1 MIIRNYFKT
10 AWRNLK
16 KSKAFSF
23 INIMGLT
30 VGLTASF
37 LIFLYINFEVNYDTF
52 HTKADRIYRVVADI
66 KTPTETIHSNKP
78 AWAVPPNIM
87 DEFAEVEA
95 FVRFTNAD
103 FIVKKDDIQF
113 QEDVCAFADSAFLSV
128 FDFPLLLGDAK
139 TALRE
144 PFSIVLTKSSAKKY
158 FGDADPIGQTL
169 LIGQE
174 ELAVTVTGVMAD
186 MPENTRL
193 KADMVVSMSTLTKT
207 LNEGL
212 DEQWGNYGAEAYLLL
227 KPGADPDGL
236 QAKFPTFLDKRNG
249 SEMKQSQMFVTLIL
263 EPLNEVYLYST
274 RDGSNA
280 GKINDVYIFSVVA
293 VFILLI
299 AAFNFIN
306 LTTARSTERAKEIG
320 IRKVVGA
327 ERPQLIRQFI
337 GDSVFLCLI
346 AMVLALGLSIL
357 LLPIFNQLAGKVVND
372 GAFPSPSHIGLLFI
386 AAVCVGLLAGIY
398 PALVLSGFRP
408 VAVLKGRFATGTRGI
423 FLRRALVVVQFTISI
438 ALIFGT
444 ITVYRQMQY
453 MRNQN
458 LGFNKEQTVVIET
471 KDSPAKEA
479 FRQNLTTIP
488 AVKATALSGS
498 VPGGGN
504 PGAYSEIENSN
515 GDLQIANL
523 DLYFI
528 DFDYLSLY
536 GIEVVAGRGFS
547 RDFGT
552 DSTQAMIM
560 NEAAVKL
567 FGYSDPAEAVGKR
580 FKQWGREGQIIG
592 VVKDFHYRG
601 LQDKIAPLTL
611 RIEPRSWGLVSAKV
625 STADM
630 AGTIAA
636 IEKAWKAA
644 IPNQPFTYF
653 FLDEYFNRQYRSE
666 EQFGRLFLNFAILA
680 IFISC
685 LGLFGLASYS
695 TAQRVKEIGIRKVM
709 GASVSGIVQLLSAD
723 FIKLV
728 LIAMGIALPIAWWAM
743 HRWLTDFAYHIA
755 ISWWVFVTAGFTAI
769 AIALLTVSGQ
779 AIRAAVANPVD
790 SLRDE

>member
-1 MIIRNYFKT
+1 MIRNYFKT

-37 LIFLYINFEVNYDTF
+37 LIFLYITFELSYDTF
-52 HTKADRIYRVVADI
+52 HNKADRIYRVVADI
-66 KTPTETIHSNKP
+66 KTPTETINSDKP
-78 AWAVPPNIM
+78 AWAVPLNIIN
-87 DEFAEVEA
+87 EFAEVEA
-95 FVRFTNAD
+95 FVRFSNAD

-113 QEDVCAFADSAFLSV
+113 QEDACAFADSAFLSV
-128 FDFPLLLGDAK
+128 FDFPLLEGDPK
-139 TALRE
+139 TALKE
-144 PFSIVLTKSSAKKY
+144 PFSMVLTESAAKKY
-158 FGDADPIGQTL
+158 FGKASPIGQTL
-169 LIGQE
+169 LVAQE

-193 KADMVVSMSTLTKT
+193 KADMVVSMSTLTQK
-207 LNEGL
+207 LNAGL
-212 DEQWGNYGAEAYLLL
+212 DERWGSYGAEAYLVL
-227 KPGADPDGL
+227 KPGVDAKSL
-236 QAKFPTFLDKRNG
+236 QSKFPAFLEKRNG
-249 SEMKQSQMFVTLIL
+249 SEMKQSQMFVTLFL

-274 RDGSNA
+274 RNGSNA
-280 GKINDVYIFSVVA
+280 GKINNVYIFSIVA

-320 IRKVVGA
+320 IRKVAGA

-337 GDSVFLCLI
+337 GDSVLLCLI
-346 AMVLALGLSIL
+346 AFVFAAGLSVL
-357 LLPIFNQLAGKVVND
+357 LLPLFNQLAGKVVNEGFLPD
-372 GAFPSPSHIGLLFI
+372 LSHIGILFI
-386 AAVCVGLLAGIY
+386 TAVCVGLLAGIY
-398 PALVLSGFRP
+398 PALVLSSFKP
-408 VAVLKGRFATGTRGI
+408 VAVLKGRFATGTKGI
-423 FLRRALVVVQFTISI
+423 FLRKALVVVQFTISI

-458 LGFNKEQTVVIET
+458 LGFSKEQTVVIDT
-471 KDSPAKEA
+471 KSSPAKET
-479 FRQNLTTIP
+479 FRQALSSISAIRT
-488 AVKATALSGS
+488 TALSGS

-504 PGAYSEIENSN
+504 PGAYSEIENTN

-523 DLYFI
+523 DLYFV
-528 DFDYLSLY
+528 DFDYLDLY
-536 GIEVVAGRGFS
+536 DIKVVAGRGFS
-547 RDFGT
+547 RDFAT
-552 DSTQAMIM
+552 DSTQAMIV
-560 NEAAVKL
+560 NEAAIKL
-567 FGYSDPAEAVGKR
+567 FGYSTPNEAIGKR

-592 VVKDFHYRG
+592 VVKDFHFRG
-601 LQDKIAPLTL
+601 LQDKIAPLTM
-611 RIEPRSWGLVSAKV
+611 RIEPDSWNLLSAKV
-625 STADM
+625 SASDM

-636 IEKAWKAA
+636 IEKTWKAT

-695 TAQRVKEIGIRKVM
+695 TAQRVKEIGIRKVL
-709 GASVSGIVQLLSAD
+709 GASVSGIVQLLSSD

-728 LIAMGIALPIAWWAM
+728 LIAIAIALPAAWWAM
-743 HRWLTDFAYHIA
+743 HRWLADFAYHIA
-755 ISWWVFVTAGFTAI
+755 IQWWVFAAAGFTAVTI
-769 AIALLTVSGQ
+769 AVCTVSWQ
-779 AIRAAVANPVD
+779 AIRAAGANPVD

>member
-1 MIIRNYFKT
+1 MIRNYIKT

-37 LIFLYINFEVNYDTF
+37 LIFLYINFELNYDTF
-52 HTKADRIYRVVADI
+52 HDKADRIYRVAADI
-66 KTPTETIHSNKP
+66 KTPTETINSNKP
-78 AWAVPPNIM
+78 AWAVPPNIIN
-87 DEFAEVEA
+87 EFAEVEA

-103 FIVKKDDIQF
+103 FIIKKNDIQF
-113 QEDVCAFADSAFLSV
+113 QENACAFADSAFLSV
-128 FDFPLLLGDAK
+128 FDFPLLHGDAL
-139 TALRE
+139 TALKE
-144 PFSIVLTKSSAKKY
+144 PFSMVLTESAAKKY
-158 FGDADPIGQTL
+158 FADVNPIGETL
-169 LIGQE
+169 LVSQE
-174 ELAVTVTGVMAD
+174 ELPVTITGVMAD

-193 KADMVVSMSTLTKT
+193 KADMIVSMSTLTQK
-207 LNEGL
+207 LNDGL

-227 KPGADPDGL
+227 KPGVDAGGL
-236 QAKFPTFLDKRNG
+236 QAKFPAFLEKRNG

-263 EPLNEVYLYST
+263 EPIKSVYLYST
-274 RDGSNA
+274 RDGSKS
-280 GKINDVYIFSVVA
+280 GKINNVYIFSAVA

-337 GDSVFLCLI
+337 GDSVLLCLI
-346 AMVLALGLSIL
+346 AMVLAVGLSVL
-357 LLPIFNQLAGKVVND
+357 LLPLFNQLAGKVVNE
-372 GAFPSPSHIGLLFI
+372 GIFPSLRHLGLLFFT
-386 AAVCVGLLAGIY
+386 AVCVGLFAGIY
-398 PALVLSGFRP
+398 PALVLSSFRP

-423 FLRRALVVVQFTISI
+423 FLRKALVVVQFTISI

-453 MRNQN
+453 MRNQD
-458 LGFNKEQTVVIET
+458 LGFDKEQTVVIET
-471 KDSPAKEA
+471 KGSPAKEA
-479 FRQNLTTIP
+479 FRQALEGIP
-488 AVKATALSGS
+488 TVSATALSGS

-504 PGAYSEIENSN
+504 PGAYSEIENTN

-523 DLYFI
+523 DLYFV
-528 DFDYLSLY
+528 DFDYLDLY
-536 GIEVVAGRGFS
+536 DIEVVAGRGFS

-560 NEAAVKL
+560 NEAAIKL
-567 FGYSDPAEAVGKR
+567 FGYATPTEAIGKR
-580 FKQWGREGQIIG
+580 FKQWGREGQIVG
-592 VVKDFHYRG
+592 VIKDFHYRG
-601 LQDKIAPLTL
+601 LQDKIAPLTI
-611 RIEPRSWGLVSAKV
+611 RIEPGSWRLISAKV
-625 STADM
+625 STSNM

-636 IEKAWKAA
+636 IEKAWKAT

-709 GASVSGIVQLLSAD
+709 GASVSGIVRLLSSD

-728 LIAMGIALPIAWWAM
+728 LISIGIALPIGWWAM
-743 HRWLTDFAYHIA
+743 HRWLADFAYHIA
-755 ISWWVFVTAGFTAI
+755 ISWWVFLAAGIAAV
-769 AIALLTVSGQ
+769 AIALVTVSWQ
-779 AIRAAVANPVD
+779 AFRAAVANPVD
-790 SLRDE
+790 SLKDE